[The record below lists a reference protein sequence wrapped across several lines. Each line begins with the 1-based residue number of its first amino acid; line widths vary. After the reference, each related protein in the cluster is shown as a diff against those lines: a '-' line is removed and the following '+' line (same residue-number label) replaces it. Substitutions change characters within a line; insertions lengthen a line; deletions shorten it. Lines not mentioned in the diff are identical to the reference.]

1 MKPYTQKIL
10 YSILGFTASLTLGV
24 SLSQNCFTAN
34 AETQKDALI
43 TPTSYEQYLKLTSPA
58 DVAVNERYTA
68 IADKNSVYLYDG
80 VDGVYRKYEHTQNAD
95 QSKNDVTKLQ
105 FSDDGSLYFSDKST
119 SLYRLNPHTATLAGE
134 KEDLVCST
142 FVISGQDF
150 YFSNVSG
157 GFSSI
162 SKAELS
168 NLSLSSSSA
177 IVDNL
182 TSDTVLAI
190 SNAEIFY
197 TDSGKYL
204 YKYSN
209 EQSSFISNFSNSLT
223 SIAVTSS
230 LFCCT
235 NNSGTFSVYDFI
247 DLYAN
252 GENAEPLFTENGNFS
267 KLAVFNDFVYAVD
280 GDSVKQY
287 SLLEGAFTGYQ
298 ICSTS
303 SAENRLNAATD
314 VLLHDGKLITADAGN
329 SRISIREKNGRY
341 RVIPTK
347 IENPTEQKLC
357 ATENTA
363 LVWTSEKAYLY
374 DLISREQLA
383 VFSFGESALTGAVG
397 VYGKYYFVTANN
409 GYYCASLEQTS
420 AEKIE
425 WTLSAPVVKSGSH
438 PTMLAND
445 IYGNLYVAKSGNLYK
460 YTEEEFLDA
469 TIDNSPLFAL
479 PANVKKLGLDY
490 DCNVYVLTDDTLTKY
505 VASTAWSTVE
515 FSLKKSAVYSETPS
529 KATSFTFGVE
539 ENATYILYD
548 NSYILSTPDLALP
561 TVNALPT
568 ENSHADIFSK
578 ESAIVSIVQTKPKS
592 VLIEFDFESFQADST
607 HFPYLALTRSEL
619 SHTALKLGETSEYNV
634 IAEYDTE
641 LREYRTYLVKKEYS
655 EPLPENEFSVVY
667 TETQYGYASN
677 GVHLYKFP
685 CLHSLMTVG
694 ELSKNQKIKLLG
706 EITKLE
712 NDYYL
717 IECETESG
725 KLLGY
730 LPKNFVNSFDGSWPE
745 TDKFELESQPA
756 DVDMIWRLAYLI
768 FGLLA
773 ICILTDYLILRK
785 RPEESQS
792 FSELTKNNKSLD
804 D

>member
-1 MKPYTQKIL
+1 MKPYTKKISYAL
-10 YSILGFTASLTLGV
+10 LGFTATLSLGFL
-24 SLSQNCFTAN
+24 SLPNCFTAN
-34 AETQKDALI
+34 AEGQKDALI
-43 TPTSYEQYLKLTSPA
+43 TPTSYEQYLKLTSPS

-68 IADKNSVYLYDG
+68 ISDKNNIYLYDR
-80 VDGVYRKYEHTQNAD
+80 VEGVYRKYEHNQNVD
-95 QSKNDVTKLQ
+95 QSKNDVTKLE
-105 FSDDGSLYFSDKST
+105 FSDNGALYFSDKST
-119 SLYRLNPHTATLAGE
+119 SLYRLNPATLTAQ

-142 FVISGQDF
+142 FTLSGMDL

-168 NLSLSSSSA
+168 NLSLSSSTA
-177 IVDNL
+177 IVDGL
-182 TSDTVLAI
+182 LSDTVLAI
-190 SNAEIFY
+190 SNDEIFY

-209 EQSSFISNFSNSLT
+209 AQSSFISNFSNSLT
-223 SIAVTSS
+223 SISVTSS

-235 NNSGTFSVYDFI
+235 DNSGVFSVYDLI

-252 GENAEPLFTENGNFS
+252 QEKAEPLFTAEGNFS
-267 KLAVFNDFVYAVD
+267 KLTIFDDFVYAID

-287 SLLEGAFTGYQ
+287 SLLASSFTGYQ
-298 ICSTS
+298 ICATS
-303 SAENRLNAATD
+303 NSQNRLNGATD
-314 VLLHDGKLITADAGN
+314 VLLHGDKVITADAGN
-329 SRISIREKNGRY
+329 SRISVREKNGNY
-341 RVIPTK
+341 TVIPTD
-347 IENPTEQKLC
+347 IDSALEQKLC
-357 ATENTA
+357 ATENTV

-374 DLISREQLA
+374 DLTSSEQLA
-383 VFSFGESALTGAVG
+383 TFSFGESTLTGAVG
-397 VYGKYYFVTANN
+397 VYGRYYFVTANN
-409 GYYCASLEQTS
+409 GYYYASLEQTS

-438 PTMLAND
+438 PTMLASD
-445 IYGNLYVAKSGNLYK
+445 IYGNLYVAKSGSLYK
-460 YTEEEFLDA
+460 YTEIEFLDA

-479 PANVKKLGLDY
+479 PANVEKLGLDY
-490 DCNVYVLTDDTLTKY
+490 DCNIYVLTDDTLTKY

-529 KATSFTFGVE
+529 KVTSFTFGVE

-561 TVNALPT
+561 TVNALTT

-578 ESAIVSIVQTKPKS
+578 QSAQVSIVQTKPKS
-592 VLIEFDFESFQADST
+592 VLIEFDFESFKADSP
-607 HFPYLALTRSEL
+607 HFPYLTLTRSEL

-634 IAEYDTE
+634 LAEYDTNI
-641 LREYRTYLVKKEYS
+641 REYRTYLVKKSYCET
-655 EPLPENEFSVVY
+655 LPENEFSVTY
-667 TETQYGYASN
+667 TQTQYGYASN

-685 CLHSLMTVG
+685 YLHSLMTVG

-706 EITKLE
+706 EITKLD

-730 LPKNFVNSFDGSWPE
+730 IPKNFVNSFDGSWPE
-745 TDKFELESQPA
+745 TDKFGLESQPA

-773 ICILTDYLILRK
+773 ICILADYLILRK
-785 RPEESQS
+785 RPEEPQS

>member
-1 MKPYTQKIL
+1 MKAYTKKISYAL
-10 YSILGFTASLTLGV
+10 LGFTATLSLGFL
-24 SLSQNCFTAN
+24 SLPNCFTAN
-34 AETQKDALI
+34 AESQKDALI
-43 TPTSYEQYLKLTSPA
+43 TPTSYEQYLKLTSPS

-68 IADKNSVYLYDG
+68 ISDKNNIYLYDR
-80 VDGVYRKYEHTQNAD
+80 VEGVYRKYEHNQNVD
-95 QSKNDVTKLQ
+95 QSKNDVTKLE
-105 FSDDGSLYFSDKST
+105 FSDNGALYFSDKST
-119 SLYRLNPHTATLAGE
+119 SLYRLTPATLTAE

-142 FVISGQDF
+142 FTLSGTDL

-157 GFSSI
+157 GYSSI
-162 SKAELS
+162 SKAALS
-168 NLSLSSSSA
+168 NLSLSSSTS
-177 IVDNL
+177 IVDGL
-182 TSDTVLAI
+182 LSDTVLSI
-190 SNAEIFY
+190 SNDEIFY

-209 EQSSFISNFSNSLT
+209 AQSSFISNFSNSLT
-223 SIAVTSS
+223 SISVTSS

-235 NNSGTFSVYDFI
+235 DNSGVFSVYDLI

-252 GENAEPLFTENGNFS
+252 QEKATPLFTAEGSFS
-267 KLAVFNDFVYAVD
+267 KITIFDDFVYAID

-287 SLLEGAFTGYQ
+287 SLFERSFTGYQ
-298 ICSTS
+298 ICATS
-303 SAENRLNAATD
+303 NAQNRLNGATD
-314 VLLHDGKLITADAGN
+314 VLLHGDKVITADAGN
-329 SRISIREKNGRY
+329 SRISVREKNGNY
-341 RVIPTK
+341 TVIPTD
-347 IENPTEQKLC
+347 IDSALEQKLC
-357 ATENTA
+357 ATENTV

-374 DLISREQLA
+374 DLTSSERLA
-383 VFSFGESALTGAVG
+383 TFSFGESTLTGAVG
-397 VYGKYYFVTANN
+397 VYGRYYFVTANN
-409 GYYCASLEQTS
+409 GYYYASLEQTS

-438 PTMLAND
+438 PTMLASD
-445 IYGNLYVAKSGNLYK
+445 IYGNLYVAKSGSLYK

-469 TIDNSPLFAL
+469 TIDNSPLFTL
-479 PANVKKLGLDY
+479 PANVEKLGLDY
-490 DCNVYVLTDDTLTKY
+490 DCNVYLLTDDTLTKY

-529 KATSFTFGVE
+529 KVTSFTFGVE

-561 TVNALPT
+561 TVNALTT

-592 VLIEFDFESFQADST
+592 VLIEFDFESFKADST

-619 SHTALKLGETSEYNV
+619 THTALKLGETSEYNV
-634 IAEYDTE
+634 LAEYDTD
-641 LREYRTYLVKKEYS
+641 LREYRTYLVKKES
-655 EPLPENEFSVVY
+655 CESLPENEFSLTY
-667 TETQYGYASN
+667 TEAQYGYASN
-677 GVHLYKFP
+677 DVHLYKFP
-685 CLHSLMTVG
+685 YLHSLMTVG

-706 EITKLE
+706 EITKLD

-730 LPKNFVNSFDGSWPE
+730 IPKNFVNSFDGSWPE

-773 ICILTDYLILRK
+773 ICILADYLILRK
-785 RPEESQS
+785 RPEEPQS